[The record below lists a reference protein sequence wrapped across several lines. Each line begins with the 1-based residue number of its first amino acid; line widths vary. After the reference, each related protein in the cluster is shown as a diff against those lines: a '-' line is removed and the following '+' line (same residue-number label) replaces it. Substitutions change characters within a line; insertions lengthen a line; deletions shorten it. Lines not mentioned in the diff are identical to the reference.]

1 MATKLTKKDLIR
13 TIAENQARTQEDVS
27 ATLEAILEGIIQAA
41 ENGQEVSLHGFG
53 SFTRRDRSARQGRNP
68 KTGETVQIGA
78 SSTLGFKPA
87 KAIKD
92 RLSA

>member
-13 TIAENQARTQEDVS
+13 TIAENQARTQEDVG
-27 ATLEAILEGIIQAA
+27 ATLEAILEGITQAA
-41 ENGQEVSLHGFG
+41 ENGQEVTLHGFG
-53 SFTRRDRSARQGRNP
+53 SFTRKDRSARQGRNP